1 MITAEFDPLRDQ
13 GEAYGKRLH
22 DANVP
27 TEVVR
32 ADGLIHGF
40 FGMHAF
46 MPPGQDAWEVSV
58 AALRDALGT
67 A

>member
-1 MITAEFDPLRDQ
+1 VT
-13 GEAYGKRLH
+13 
-22 DANVP
+22 

-46 MPPGQDAWEVSV
+46 MPPGKRAWDVSV
-58 AALRDALGT
+58 AALRTALGVD
-67 A
+67 